1 MLLENARSRTFYA
14 IVIVGVAA
22 TLTGAPLSSAA
33 GQDHDRHDHSGHDHG
48 ASPGSAQM
56 RQVGP
61 HVLGLL
67 EVWNDGN
74 SEMSYYDATDE
85 IYGKTRSYTRVHLV
99 NRQWMDPEKQVK
111 TDESPSAV
119 PVFKLN
125 ISEEIPTENYHYRFL
140 TTVFLRK
147 PTLLPFKMVV
157 SSQEW
162 CGASFKNVR
171 WGNEG
176 LKVYSSGYFPGEG
189 DRHWTTLA
197 NPVPYEGLLLVAR
210 DVAAVGQPREF
221 FLLRPMRSTKEVEPK
236 VTKVQLVPGE
246 VEELRLPIGTKKAR
260 RVDLLWDGAETW
272 FYVDVEPPHLLLKYR
287 LGAQRGELKAV
298 ERRPYWDRSSKSK
311 VYKQGDAP

>member
-1 MLLENARSRTFYA
+1 MLLNGNDRSHFGAR
-14 IVIVGVAA
+14 VIAFAGFLFVGVLGSVA
-22 TLTGAPLSSAA
+22 SA
-33 GQDHDRHDHSGHDHG
+33 QDHDGHDHG
-48 ASPGSAQM
+48 ASAGPARM

-67 EVWNDGN
+67 DVWDDGN

-85 IYGKTRSYTRVHLV
+85 IYGETRPYTRVHLL
-99 NRQWMDPEKQVK
+99 NRQWMDPDKKVK
-111 TDESPSAV
+111 TSESPSAV

-125 ISEEIPTENYHYRFL
+125 IAEEIPTENYNYRFL

-176 LKVYSSGYFPGEG
+176 LKVYGSSYFPSEG
-189 DRHWTTLA
+189 DRNWSILA
-197 NPVPYEGLLLVAR
+197 NPVPYEGLVLVAR
-210 DVAAVGQPREF
+210 DVAAVGQSREF
-221 FLLRPMRSTKEVEPK
+221 FLLRPMRSTKQVEPE
-236 VTKVQLVPGE
+236 VTKVQLVPSDEEE
-246 VEELRLPIGTKKAR
+246 VQLPVGKKKAR

-272 FYVDVEPPHLLLKYR
+272 FYVDVEPPHLLLKYQM
-287 LGAQRGELKAV
+287 GTQRGALKAV